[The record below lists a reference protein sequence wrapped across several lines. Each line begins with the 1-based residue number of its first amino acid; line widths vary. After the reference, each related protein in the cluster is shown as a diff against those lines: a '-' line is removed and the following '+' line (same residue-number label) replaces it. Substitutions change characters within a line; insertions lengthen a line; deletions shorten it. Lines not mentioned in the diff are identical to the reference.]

1 MSQQEANSFRDDEF
15 HLPTLPS
22 EDWPM
27 NVFLNELADELTAED
42 LKKMKNLLS
51 GLNGTAKGVL
61 EAIKDPL
68 DLFTHLRQKTI
79 LTRDNVV
86 FLQAMLWHTKR
97 KDLHKKFVK
106 FAKERGN
113 VIHFYSPSEKPE
125 NGYEYVKFHI
135 GGKEKMN
142 RHKLEQLRALVS
154 YALLVPLD
162 FVVVSGIE
170 ATNSILVTFMI
181 PEGYVH
187 VMSELSNKEKEYLG
201 SQGVDA
207 IWYNGKLISCIDIEV
222 GEVDS
227 IKKDEEIKLL
237 LDQKNKLDSEVES
250 LQIQVIELQH
260 GLRKCQQQSQRIQ
273 TNARNQLAIITATL
287 IQQYIDVKYTTN
299 ALNLND
305 LAFKNAT
312 KHFTHIL
319 KKMEKLGY
327 DTNLI
332 MYLLDANSTVVL
344 SRQKNCTAWIERN
357 QQNRIKELEQDL
369 RILQYKCDK
378 LTYFLKTGISK
389 PVLTENEEF
398 FLSLSAANIPMPFAR
413 TTSVSVEMKGE
424 LTKDIGIRRMQEI
437 MFKILKTWND
447 DLNDIE
453 KKILMKK
460 FLPTADAQKA
470 FIESKVPLL
479 EFLWANHTKN
489 HKDADIHLWI
499 VTLLAEIK
507 RMDLHQ
513 IWVQKSELLIKAFKK
528 SGSNEENACSEYED
542 DLSDFQLNR
551 RNNKQSRSDAKFQ
564 NRRTK
569 TPAVEQKCNQPV
581 SEVVYEMREML
592 ARNLELTERFANFA
606 FDQSNLTGKS
616 ELSILTDF
624 SKTYQGKLFTQK

>member
-1 MSQQEANSFRDDEF
+1 MSQEEANSFRDDEF
-15 HLPTLPS
+15 HLPTIPS
-22 EDWPM
+22 EDWQM

-61 EAIKDPL
+61 EAIQDPL
-68 DLFTHLRQKTI
+68 DLFTHLRQKRI

-97 KDLHKKFVK
+97 KDLYNKFVK
-106 FAKERGN
+106 FAKQRGN
-113 VIHFYSPSEKPE
+113 IVHFYSPSERPE

-135 GGKEKMN
+135 GGKEKLN

-154 YALLVPLD
+154 FATCVPLD

-181 PEGYVH
+181 PEGYAH
-187 VMSELSNKEKEYLG
+187 VLSELNNKEKEYLG

-207 IWYNGKLISCIDIEV
+207 IWYNGQLISCIDIEI

-227 IKKDEEIKLL
+227 IQKDEEIKLL
-237 LDQKNKLDSEVES
+237 LDQKVNLDIEVES
-250 LQIQVIELQH
+250 LQIQVIELQR
-260 GLRKCQQQSQRIQ
+260 GLRKCQQQSQRIH
-273 TNARNQLAIITATL
+273 TNARLQIATITASL
-287 IQQYIDVKYTTN
+287 IQQYMDVKHSTN

-332 MYLLDANSTVVL
+332 MYLLDANSTVV
-344 SRQKNCTAWIERN
+344 SFRQKNYTAWIERK

-369 RILQYKCDK
+369 RMLQYKCDK
-378 LTYFLKTGISK
+378 LTYFLRTGISK

-398 FLSLSAANIPMPFAR
+398 FLSLSAAHIPMPFTR
-413 TTSVSVEMKGE
+413 TTSVSVEMQGE
-424 LTKDIGIRRMQEI
+424 ITKEIGIRRMQEI
-437 MFKILKTWND
+437 MFKILKTWDD
-447 DLNDIE
+447 DLNAKE
-453 KKILMKK
+453 RKILMKK
-460 FLPTADAQKA
+460 FLPTDIAQKS
-470 FIESKVPLL
+470 FMESKVPLL
-479 EFLWANHTKN
+479 EFLWANHTKQ
-489 HKDADIHLWI
+489 HKEANIHLWI

-507 RMDLHQ
+507 RMDLHE
-513 IWVQKSELLIKAFKK
+513 IWVKKSDLLIKAFKK
-528 SGSNEENACSEYED
+528 SESNEENPCSDFED
-542 DLSDFQLNR
+542 DLDDWQLNR
-551 RNNKQSRSDAKFQ
+551 RNNKKSRSEAKFQ
-564 NRRTK
+564 SRRKK

-592 ARNLELTERFANFA
+592 ARNLELTERFTNFA
-606 FDQSNLTGKS
+606 FDHNLTRKS
-616 ELSILTDF
+616 ESSILTDF
-624 SKTYQGKLFTQK
+624 SKSYQGKLFTPN